1 MAGKK
6 LPRLSEA
13 QLELMSIIWGN
24 GEATVTEVWES
35 LPRGRH
41 IARTTVMTVL
51 ARLAEKGWLRRRKSG
66 NEYVYSPAVGRDK
79 ALGGLLS
86 RLVDTAFA
94 GSAEGLVMTLVNAR
108 GISREEAERLRRV
121 IDASARGKR

>member
-1 MAGKK
+1 MARRK

-13 QLELMSIIWGN
+13 QLELMSIIWRKD
-24 GEATVTEVWES
+24 EATVTEVWES

-51 ARLAEKGWLRRRKSG
+51 ARLADKGWLRRRKSG
-66 NEYVYSPAVGRDK
+66 NEYIYSPAVGRDK
-79 ALGGLLS
+79 ALGGMLS

-108 GISREEAERLRRV
+108 GISKEEAERLRRI
-121 IDASARGKR
+121 IDASAGRKR